1 MTCIKALEYK
11 GCCTTIRFDVALWM
25 PQASACLCVHGI
37 LYPYMDEASSFTL
50 SHSLSLRLSL
60 PPPFSISFSLS
71 GSPSLSLS
79 LPTVTLFTVPSTC
92 KHSPEVGADSRQN
105 HSVGRV
111 FVCVHLDGHVTE
123 LVSPTEFVKHLES
136 LRRDDLGG
144 VL

>member
-1 MTCIKALEYK
+1 MWLF
-11 GCCTTIRFDVALWM
+11 GCHKYLPV
-25 PQASACLCVHGI
+25 CVHGI

-50 SHSLSLRLSL
+50 SLSQALPPSPPPSQSLSL
-60 PPPFSISFSLS
+60 SLS
-71 GSPSLSLS
+71 GSPSLLLS

-92 KHSPEVGADSRQN
+92 KHPPEVGADSRQN

>member
-1 MTCIKALEYK
+1 MWLFGCHKYLPVSVYMEYY
-11 GCCTTIRFDVALWM
+11 TPIWM
-25 PQASACLCVHGI
+25 KPVR
-37 LYPYMDEASSFTL
+37 
-50 SHSLSLRLSL
+50 SLSLTL
-60 PPPFSISFSLS
+60 FLS
-71 GSPSLSLS
+71 GSPSLPPSQSLSLSQALPPSLS